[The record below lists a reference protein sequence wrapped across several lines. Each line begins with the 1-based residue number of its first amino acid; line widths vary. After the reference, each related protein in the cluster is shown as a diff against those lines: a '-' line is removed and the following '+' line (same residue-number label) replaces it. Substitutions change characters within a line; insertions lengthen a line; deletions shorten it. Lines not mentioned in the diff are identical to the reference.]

1 MSKKFITKNTNVW
14 AKLQDP
20 AALVRA
26 PDTVKPEDLHRSN
39 SLAFMNPREKQ
50 KTSKHIHTSKQQAGP
65 THNQQASR
73 GSSTVDHGPGTP
85 DPQA

>member
-1 MSKKFITKNTNVW
+1 MSEKFNTKNI
-14 AKLQDP
+14 
-20 AALVRA
+20 
-26 PDTVKPEDLHRSN
+26 KPEDLHRSN
-39 SLAFMNPREKQ
+39 SLAFTMDPRKKE

-73 GSSTVDHGPGTP
+73 GSSTVDHGPGTT